1 MASLFLLDSVN
12 VITLSFLLIMCQRE
26 RGASR
31 EMNGQKARGWA
42 HALMH
47 TDARKLRGQDLI
59 LRRSRLCAVKCCRRR
74 LFSIFNYLYFNLPF
88 SSSLKHAVKKALR
101 VSSLL
106 IWDRFGKTCLS
117 SRLPLLLA
125 LAPIFNGQAR
135 ISHLPTPP
143 PLLPSLSHTWSKN
156 IGIFFSIPYR
166 QLWNVYSTGILLA
179 CGENR
184 VFVHSVS

>member
-1 MASLFLLDSVN
+1 MADILLFPPRYGFAFPLGFSQRHNL
-12 VITLSFLLIMCQRE
+12 ILFIMCQRE

-59 LRRSRLCAVKCCRRR
+59 LRRSRLCAVKCCRRC
-74 LFSIFNYLYFNLPF
+74 LFSIFNYLYFSLPF

-106 IWDRFGKTCLS
+106 IWDRLGKTCLS

-125 LAPIFNGQAR
+125 LAPIFNSQAR

-143 PLLPSLSHTWSKN
+143 PCSPL
-156 IGIFFSIPYR
+156 FRIPDPR
-166 QLWNVYSTGILLA
+166 I
-179 CGENR
+179 
-184 VFVHSVS
+184 